1 MSRLIHPAS
10 LLGMLLACS
19 SAPWASGQAPAK
31 QAAARPSPS
40 VEAVRPSAS
49 PEAETTLPRPHELS
63 GGDEKDATDGLTLDQ
78 AIELLLHQNYQLRI
92 KYQEI
97 PKARADILSAGLR
110 NNPALFFSVDGI
122 PYGSYSEQRPGETSF
137 DTLTIVQPTDISGK
151 RRWRIRLAQSVK
163 NVLEAVYQDSVRQ
176 EIDKLYTAYVNV
188 LEAASRVRI
197 ERRALA
203 LFKERVE
210 MMRGLVGQG
219 LRPQAE
225 LTSASMQQAQAEVV
239 LRGTEAALLQARRE
253 VAILLALTPE
263 RADCL
268 RLHAALPEQAPDLP
282 CPGDLIR
289 IALQARPDLT
299 ARRLN
304 VERAHTAV
312 RRTQAE
318 RIENVLPLYTPYQ
331 VTTFPGQ
338 TAKAASGWEVGIL
351 AVAPVFDRKQG
362 DIAQARIEVSQT
374 QTEVQGAEQLVIE
387 EVRRAAAEYEAARQ
401 SVARYRGEIMPA
413 AGDIRAE
420 KQRLYAK
427 GQASLEI
434 FLNAQRDYNET
445 ERLYQEALVRQRRA
459 MLRINTVLGQ
469 RILP

>member
-1 MSRLIHPAS
+1 MKRLIHPAS
-10 LLGMLLACS
+10 LLVMLLASS
-19 SAPWASGQAPAK
+19 SAPGASGQVPAK
-31 QAAARPSPS
+31 QAAPRSSPS
-40 VEAVRPSAS
+40 VDAAQPFAS
-49 PEAETTLPRPHELS
+49 SEAENILPRPRELP
-63 GGDEKDATDGLTLDQ
+63 DAEERDAAGGLTLDE
-78 AIELLLHQNYQLRI
+78 AIEQLLRQNYQLRI
-92 KYQEI
+92 KYQEL

-110 NNPALFFSVDGI
+110 NNPALFLSVDGI
-122 PYGSYSEQRPGETSF
+122 PYGNYSEQRPGEISY

-151 RRWRIRLAQSVK
+151 RRWRIRLAQSAK

-176 EIDKLYTAYVNV
+176 EIDKLYIAYVNV
-188 LEAASRVRI
+188 LEAAIRVRI

-203 LFKERVE
+203 LLKERME
-210 MMRGLVGQG
+210 MMRGLVEQG
-219 LRPQAE
+219 LRPQTD
-225 LTSASMQQAQAEVV
+225 LTSASMRQAQDEVV
-239 LRGTEAALLQARRE
+239 IRGAEAALLQARRE
-253 VAILLALTPE
+253 LAVLLVVAPE

-282 CPGDLIR
+282 CTEELIR
-289 IALQARPDLT
+289 IALRVRPDLI

-331 VTTFPGQ
+331 ATTFPGQ
-338 TAKAASGWEVGIL
+338 PAQTASGWELGVL

-362 DIAQARIEVSQT
+362 EIAQARIEVSQT
-374 QTEVQGAEQLVIE
+374 QTEVQGAELIVIE

-401 SVARYRGEIMPA
+401 SVARYRREIVPA
-413 AGDIRAE
+413 SGDIRAE

-434 FLNAQRDYNET
+434 FLNAQQDYNEVV
-445 ERLYQEALVRQRRA
+445 RLYQEALLRQRRA
-459 MLRINTVLGQ
+459 MLRINIVLGQ
-469 RILP
+469 RLLP